1 MASLKDLYDPSVIAH
16 IVGEQVEEAKSKNK
30 TAEKAEDKAD
40 LRLYP
45 DAPFHEKYEADKRWQ
60 PFSKVFHKPKTI
72 PDIPV
77 KVFKRDDWPEEAR
90 MYIPA
95 KDSKWVWNREVLEQL
110 ALAFYSKDT
119 TLLFGFQGT
128 GKSCAI
134 EQFCAYCVIPFWR
147 MNCNRETREQHFLG
161 GPEVKYDDDG
171 KMYIEQAATVLTE
184 SLRYGG
190 VFCEDETFRH
200 NSALVLQSLREKTN
214 RSVVLPDAP
223 GRTAEERKLTAPEDW
238 WYMLTDNTKGNGD
251 ESGIFDAEVQ
261 DASTTDRIDTAIEV
275 PYLAKDD
282 EIDMLIGHTG
292 IAKSEASKFVA
303 FANEVRKAFKKG
315 HMMNTMSVR
324 GLLSWGEKVCILH
337 DKNLALRMCFFNRLL
352 EDDQKQVR
360 DIYHMVFG
368 DKL

>member
-1 MASLKDLYDPSVIAH
+1 MATLKDLYDPDVIAH
-16 IVGEQVEEAKSKNK
+16 LVGEQVEEAKAKNK
-30 TAEKAEDKAD
+30 TADKTTKRD
-40 LRLYP
+40 PVKIYP
-45 DAPFHEKYEADKRWQ
+45 DAQFHELYEHDKRYR
-60 PFSKVFHKPKTI
+60 PFSKVFGSTTII

-77 KVFKRDDWPEEAR
+77 KVFSKEDWPEEAR
-90 MYIPA
+90 MYIPT
-95 KDSKWVWNREVLEQL
+95 KDPKWVWNKEVLEQL
-110 ALAFYSKDT
+110 AMAFLMKDT

-134 EQFCAYCVIPFWR
+134 EQFCAVCCIPFWR

-161 GPEVKYDDDG
+161 GPEVKYDDEG
-171 KMYIEQAATVLTE
+171 RMYIEQAATVLTE

-275 PYLAKDD
+275 PYLDKKD
-282 EIDMLIGHTG
+282 EVAMLMGHTDIEEG
-292 IAKSEASKFVA
+292 ECGKMVS

-324 GLLSWGEKVCILH
+324 GLLAWGDKVCVLH
-337 DKNLALRMCFFNRLL
+337 NRGLALRMSFYNRLL

-368 DKL
+368 DKI